1 MDCSPPGSSVHGIF
15 QARLLEL
22 VAIFF
27 SGGTFLTQGSNS
39 GCPHCKQ
46 IPHCQSH
53 QRPWG
58 KWAMKWG
65 LAPPPNAE
73 DSGKLTWTTQ
83 ASPSA
88 QTPWKWSGVWVLLF
102 SVVPQCK
109 HWRLSSFF
117 FIIFIF
123 GCTGSSLICTGFFL
137 AVVSRGY
144 SLAVMHGLLIV
155 VASLAVEHGPW
166 VGGLQ

>member
-15 QARLLEL
+15 QARLLEW

-117 FIIFIF
+117 LF
-123 GCTGSSLICTGFFL
+123 LFL
-137 AVVSRGY
+137 AALGLHWFVQVFSSCGKQ
-144 SLAVMHGLLIV
+144 GLLSSCD
-155 VASLAVEHGPW
+155 AWATHCGGFSCCGAWTL